1 MQIRKGSVR
10 LSFFFLFWDFH
21 LFLALSTRDEGSRPQ
36 GTEGKWSIFGVSIM
50 RLRTLGPITKPKVS
64 SHGIPYREEVA
75 RTLLYLQ
82 LECWICST
90 LKWMKLM
97 EQWAFICFSI
107 DLLLTYEAVGKL
119 ILSRDHSIL
128 ISSLVNDI
136 QLALAAIF
144 NGTAFKR
151 WVKLYEY

>member
-1 MQIRKGSVR
+1 
-10 LSFFFLFWDFH
+10 
-21 LFLALSTRDEGSRPQ
+21 
-36 GTEGKWSIFGVSIM
+36 
-50 RLRTLGPITKPKVS
+50 
-64 SHGIPYREEVA
+64 
-75 RTLLYLQ
+75 
-82 LECWICST
+82 
-90 LKWMKLM
+90 M

-151 WVKLYEY
+151 